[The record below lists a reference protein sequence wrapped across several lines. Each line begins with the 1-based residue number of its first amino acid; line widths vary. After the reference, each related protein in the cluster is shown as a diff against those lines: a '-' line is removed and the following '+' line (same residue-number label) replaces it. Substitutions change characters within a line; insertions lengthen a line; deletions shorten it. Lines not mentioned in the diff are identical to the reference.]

1 MSPLGWHPPCLVDN
15 TDTQYPGDHHWHQCW
30 FFRFF
35 SFFVSVCLYMFQLV
49 CVFVCIFTINLK
61 FLKTHNYWL
70 VQLVY
75 VSLDSGLELKKWK
88 LCIKTFR
95 KFPKKSWGGGGGGF
109 VLGFGS
115 KQPLQQQSTPAACF
129 IGPVWSMVVLWNV
142 CFLSA
147 KSFLFSYL
155 AVNNCI
161 EILFRLFYIFPCD

>member
-1 MSPLGWHPPCLVDN
+1 MSPLGWHPPYLVDN

-95 KFPKKSWGGGGGGF
+95 KFPKKSWGGGEGD
-109 VLGFGS
+109 LCYPIWLWTT
-115 KQPLQQQSTPAACF
+115 PLKFCLDFSTF
-129 IGPVWSMVVLWNV
+129 FHVTR
-142 CFLSA
+142 
-147 KSFLFSYL
+147 SFLYQSDSTTFQTL
-155 AVNNCI
+155 
-161 EILFRLFYIFPCD
+161 ILKTQAILSLNLDII

>member
-95 KFPKKSWGGGGGGF
+95 KFPKKSWGEGRGIC
-109 VLGFGS
+109 VR
-115 KQPLQQQSTPAACF
+115 
-129 IGPVWSMVVLWNV
+129 LWV
-142 CFLSA
+142 KTASSA
-147 KSFLFSYL
+147 T
-155 AVNNCI
+155 VNTCC
-161 EILFRLFYIFPCD
+161 LFYWTCRKYGSSVKCLLSVS